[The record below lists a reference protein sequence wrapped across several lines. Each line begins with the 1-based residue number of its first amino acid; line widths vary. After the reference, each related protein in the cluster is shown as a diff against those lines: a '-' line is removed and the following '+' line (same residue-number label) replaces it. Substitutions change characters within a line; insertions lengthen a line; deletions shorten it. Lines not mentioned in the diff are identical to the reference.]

1 MHIKVFFDL
10 CHGHY
15 ITVSGCMLFLA
26 ICNCIVIPSVLVF
39 VISLNDSSFP
49 VFLLEEGKVS
59 LPIFD
64 KTSEFLFVLYQCYFR
79 FNQSVVSCL
88 L

>member
-1 MHIKVFFDL
+1 MI
-10 CHGHY
+10 
-15 ITVSGCMLFLA
+15 VSECMLFQA
-26 ICNCIVIPSVLVF
+26 ICNCIVFPRVLVF

-64 KTSEFLFVLYQCYFR
+64 KTSEFFFCSVIVLF
-79 FNQSVVSCL
+79 
-88 L
+88 